1 MEGLG
6 FKVFGIIWGI
16 LEKLPNNPIG
26 LQKDFWRLFLPP
38 SSLGD
43 GSLGTRD
50 VVETTVHHMGA
61 FK

>member
-6 FKVFGIIWGI
+6 FKVFGIIWSI
-16 LEKLPNNPIG
+16 LEKLANNPIG
-26 LQKDFWRLFLPP
+26 LQKDFWRFFLPP
-38 SSLGD
+38 GCGGD

-50 VVETTVHHMGA
+50 VVETTVHHMRA